1 MHILDDFMHKI
12 RNQIFENISMGHKNL
27 LVTFLLKIYGIGV
40 KTYPINSFFILS
52 GITFCILVI

>member
-27 LVTFLLKIYGIGV
+27 LVTFLLKIYGIGI
-40 KTYPINSFFILS
+40 KTYPINSLFILS